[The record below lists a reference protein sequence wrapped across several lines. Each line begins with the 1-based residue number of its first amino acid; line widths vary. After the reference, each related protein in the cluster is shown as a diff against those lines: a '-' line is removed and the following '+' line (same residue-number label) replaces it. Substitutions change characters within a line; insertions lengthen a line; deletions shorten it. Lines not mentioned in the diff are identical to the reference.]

1 MTLAATRSEL
11 TRLGRRS
18 FTFGWLGLTA
28 VLSFMITTF
37 SFIVAGDGTDVSVA
51 PGGGFP
57 TAAELAGSDGRM
69 LALGAASTILGVV
82 SLSFWAVAAAS
93 DYTTGLIR
101 LLVQAQPRRM
111 RLLLGKVAALTA
123 WTALVATVATVVVL
137 MAGPVIAEGSGV
149 STAAWET
156 DPSTVAGEVLGSW
169 VNIFLAL
176 LVWGVIGLV
185 IAVLSKSSAV
195 AIGVG
200 LGYVLV
206 IEGLLRAVAPDVADW
221 LPGATLTAL
230 AKGGTPAIP
239 YGVALALGLLYAALA
254 VALAVLVFHRRDI
267 TD

>member
-1 MTLAATRSEL
+1 
-11 TRLGRRS
+11 
-18 FTFGWLGLTA
+18 
-28 VLSFMITTF
+28 
-37 SFIVAGDGTDVSVA
+37 
-51 PGGGFP
+51 
-57 TAAELAGSDGRM
+57 
-69 LALGAASTILGVV
+69 VV

-101 LLVQAQPRRM
+101 LLVQAQPRRV

-149 STAAWET
+149 STAAWDT
-156 DPSTVAGEVLGSW
+156 DPSAVAVQVIGSW
-169 VNIFLAL
+169 VNTFLAL
-176 LVWGVIGLV
+176 FVWGVIGLV

-230 AKGGTPAIP
+230 AKGGTPAID
-239 YGVALALGLLYAALA
+239 YGVALGLGLLYAGIA
-254 VALAVLVFHRRDI
+254 VALAVLVFRRRDI